1 MTIADQ
7 FLIAITAWRENRGGG
22 QAGMQSVINVIMNRA
37 KVRNQSPYQVCT
49 ARLQFSSITAP
60 NDPET
65 ILYPPSFDTAWPIA
79 VQLTEQAVNGMLED
93 ITEGATSYYA
103 LSIPAPY
110 WVASMTKTVEIEGQA
125 FYK

>member
-22 QAGMQSVINVIMNRA
+22 FTGMQSVINVILNRA
-37 KVRNQSPYQVCT
+37 KLRNQTPYQICT

-65 ILYPPSFDTAWPIA
+65 ILYPSSSDISWPIA
-79 VQLTEQAVNGMLED
+79 VQLTEQAVAGTLED

-103 LSIPAPY
+103 LTIPAPY
-110 WVASMTKTVEIEGQA
+110 WAASMTKTVEIKGQV
-125 FYK
+125 FFK